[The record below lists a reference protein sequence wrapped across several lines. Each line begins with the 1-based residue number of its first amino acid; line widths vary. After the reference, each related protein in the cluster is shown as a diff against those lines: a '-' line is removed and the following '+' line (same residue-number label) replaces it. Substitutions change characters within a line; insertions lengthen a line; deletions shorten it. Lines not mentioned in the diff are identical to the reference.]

1 MFIIIELIFGVF
13 EEIYACAFY
22 DDVAQLISSNN
33 INEYSLYQFING
45 KLILLRSVNEN
56 GYVISVKDV

>member
-1 MFIIIELIFGVF
+1 MFIIIEFIFGIF
-13 EEIYACAFY
+13 EGIYACSFY

-56 GYVISVKDV
+56 GYVIRVEDV